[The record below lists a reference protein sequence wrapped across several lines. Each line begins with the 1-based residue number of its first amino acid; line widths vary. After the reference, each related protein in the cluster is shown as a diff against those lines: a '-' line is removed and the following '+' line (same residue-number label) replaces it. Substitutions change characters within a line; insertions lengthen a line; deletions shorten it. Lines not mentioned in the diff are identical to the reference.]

1 MYDERNQQHI
11 DFEELILCAKPTSD
25 DDWGSDRQVD
35 AETFLYDSVV
45 EVFGEEFTEYWLD
58 KAEYCKM
65 TIDESLDFLRGEIEQ
80 TGKLHYQWQ

>member
-11 DFEELILCAKPTSD
+11 DFEELIQCAKPTCD

>member
-11 DFEELILCAKPTSD
+11 DFGELIQCARPIND

-45 EVFGEEFTEYWLD
+45 EVFDEEFAAYWLD
-58 KAEYCKM
+58 KTEFCKM
-65 TIDESLDFLRGEIEQ
+65 TLDESLNFLYNEIEK
-80 TGKLHYQWQ
+80 TGKLQYQW